1 MKVFIVLSESGE
13 YTPLITVEKV
23 FLNENQAYNFAD
35 EQNSKHHHF
44 YFYVEEKE
52 VE

>member
-13 YTPLITVEKV
+13 YTPLTTVEKV
-23 FLNENQAYNFAD
+23 FLNENQAYAFAD
-35 EQNSKHHHF
+35 DQNSKYHSF
-44 YFYVEEKE
+44 RYWVEERE

>member
-13 YTPLITVEKV
+13 YTPLTTVEKV
-23 FLNENQAYNFAD
+23 FLDENQAYNFAD
-35 EQNSKHHHF
+35 EQNSKYHHF
-44 YFYVEEKE
+44 HHYVEERE